1 MNCMQ
6 SLQGVKCT
14 QCEYYATIT
23 GVKLT
28 CNVTVPAKH
37 QITRI
42 NKLELNFNWKWDY
55 KQKNQNWKV
64 TMQN

>member
-1 MNCMQ
+1 MQ

-42 NKLELNFNWKWDY
+42 NKLELNFN
-55 KQKNQNWKV
+55 
-64 TMQN
+64 